1 MASRRMDHS
10 HEKAGKE
17 GREAGKERNRRTEGK
32 NKINSPI

>member
-10 HEKAGKE
+10 HDIGGK
-17 GREAGKERNRRTEGK
+17 GGKEAGKERNRRTEGK